1 MVVAGGGF
9 FVGTAGKM
17 TIVDS
22 NVTDVTGAN
31 LGGVFGVSGGI
42 LDIRNSYFEKATA
55 QFLGAFICG
64 AGSATVITLRDS
76 VVRDMGKHGSWAWN
90 DITLF
95 DGPSMTVSKTRFEA
109 CQKGIFYL
117 ALVSPPSPNTRPPT
131 TWCLRMAFA
140 PLSPCA
146 SSSFT

>member
-1 MVVAGGGF
+1 M
-9 FVGTAGKM
+9 GTAGKM
-17 TIVDS
+17 TMIDS
-22 NVTDVTGAN
+22 NVTDVTGGG

-42 LDIRNSYFEKATA
+42 LDIRNSYFDKATA